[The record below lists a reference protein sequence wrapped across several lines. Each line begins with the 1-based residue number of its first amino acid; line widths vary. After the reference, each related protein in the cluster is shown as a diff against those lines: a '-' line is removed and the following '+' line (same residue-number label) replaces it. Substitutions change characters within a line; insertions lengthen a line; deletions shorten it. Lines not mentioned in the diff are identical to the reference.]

1 MSFQAKVE
9 GEGRDLASLDVND
22 PLDFCYLP
30 AKRSKRGNFMWF
42 GLIEQQKQLLSCLS
56 GEGAGESHGV
66 QVSSHGNSKG
76 GQERV

>member
-42 GLIEQQKQLLSCLS
+42 GLIEQQK
-56 GEGAGESHGV
+56 
-66 QVSSHGNSKG
+66 
-76 GQERV
+76 